1 MVAPACTLTE
11 GQVNDVFLA
20 APPAIAKEMFNLSL
34 RVPNFV
40 LDLPSYK
47 EFPTGQGTQM
57 QQLIYRGE
65 MPPIE
70 RGFAAWND
78 LSNNTGCDPC
88 AGPGCGYNWTTFG
101 GSGLERKI
109 IKMMSRDFRSNPYC
123 IKQIQTTA
131 QFMEV
136 FDQIVKNLF
145 QQIKFFKEQNVVFN
159 YLTSILQKFVV
170 DSGGFKFN
178 NANPFEYPTIGAVKL
193 AALNID
199 MLEFMYESMR
209 RNPSVIPFDVVN
221 NSPIFSIMASAQLLQ
236 RLYRDDPEL
245 RQDVRFSGLANANLT
260 KYNFI
265 STIRDMFIA
274 APILTPR
281 RFNIVG
287 GVPVEVS
294 PVLNGIPMEVGSF
307 TGQNPLYE
315 SATHEEVIL
324 LGKSPFDIY
333 YMPTEQSLGQN
344 TSFGPEFSFL
354 DSWAWINALTDN
366 DPMRRVGYFVS
377 SATIGFGAPYSE
389 GQYGILVE
397 RVSLKLAAVFNPTPL
412 CPPTDPS
419 CGNEIAASGCP
430 CPLIAGWVADPFTAD
445 KYIINLTAPTTAIAA
460 ETILFGLDNG
470 GYLTGTVVEVSAD
483 ALTVSVTFPAGTD
496 LGICDH
502 FTTIY
507 CENLLVC
514 SSAVVSYAPNASDNT
529 RIDLVLSSPIKAA
542 TAAQGVTLTYGD
554 GTQAS
559 ATIVTANP
567 ATNQWTVDLG
577 ATVFTDQVGG
587 VLSICVPTAT
597 DASCPGCDLELT
609 YTACSE
615 S

>member
-1 MVAPACTLTE
+1 MAPPACNLTE
-11 GQVNDVFLA
+11 AQVNDVFLA

-40 LDLPSYK
+40 LDLPAYK

-65 MPPIE
+65 MPAIE
-70 RGFAAWND
+70 RGFANWND
-78 LSNNTGCDPC
+78 LSNNTGCDSC

-178 NANPFEYPTIGAVKL
+178 NANVFEYPNVGTVKL
-193 AALNID
+193 SALNID

-209 RNPSVIPFDVVN
+209 RNPAVIPFDVVN

-281 RFNIVG
+281 RFNIAA

-307 TGQNPLYE
+307 TGQNPAYE

-324 LGKSPFDIY
+324 HGKSPFDIY
-333 YMPTEQSLGQN
+333 YMPTETSLGQN

-397 RVSLKLAAVFNPTPL
+397 RVSLRLAAVFNPTPL
-412 CPPTDPS
+412 CPPVDPECS
-419 CGNEIAASGCP
+419 NEIPASDCP
-430 CPLIAGWVADPFTAD
+430 CPLISGWIADPFTAN
-445 KYIINLTAPTTAIAA
+445 KYIITLTVPTDAAPT
-460 ETILFGLDNG
+460 ETIQFGIDTG
-470 GYLTGTVVEVSAD
+470 GYLVGTVVAVSSD

-502 FTTIY
+502 FTTVF
-507 CENLLVC
+507 CENTLAC
-514 SSAVVSYAPNASDNT
+514 YSQVVSYVTNASDST
-529 RIDLVLSSPIKAA
+529 RIDLTLASPIKAV
-542 TAAQGVTLTYGD
+542 TPAQVVTLTYGD
-554 GTQAS
+554 GTTAS
-559 ATIVTANP
+559 ATVVSVNMSTGV
-567 ATNQWTVDLG
+567 WVVDIG
-577 ATVFTDQVGG
+577 ATAFSDQVGG
-587 VLSICVPTAT
+587 VYSICVPTAT
-597 DASCPGCDLELT
+597 DAACPGCDGLS

-615 S
+615 A